1 VRFVGEAELPLD
13 ESAMVMD
20 MLCGITGPRQYIGQR
35 SAKARSAGFSRRF
48 SRRRSRSQQSSTVLI
63 LDASAIN

>member
-20 MLCGITGPRQYIGQR
+20 MLCGIIEPRQYIGQR
-35 SAKARSAGFSRRF
+35 SAKARSAGFSRR
-48 SRRRSRSQQSSTVLI
+48 RSRSHQSSTVLI